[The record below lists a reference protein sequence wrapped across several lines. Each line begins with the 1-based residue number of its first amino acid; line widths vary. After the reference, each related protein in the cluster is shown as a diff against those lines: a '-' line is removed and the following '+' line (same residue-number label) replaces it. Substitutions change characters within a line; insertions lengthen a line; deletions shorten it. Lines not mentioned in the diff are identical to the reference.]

1 MFYLEI
7 FTGDVQERVN
17 ILKNVGQNS
26 LAYLTAATHGLSEQ
40 ADQIAEQITS
50 SGNELPQLNASAI
63 LLKPPVPIQQAETNW
78 PLLSVSKGFFEG
90 AMSTRAVSNVRQ
102 ALEMND
108 PVIDEGAVGEGWGDD
123 ADLGLGGEEDDE
135 FRDPVEPGEAN
146 TSDGPGW
153 NVEDD
158 DLIVPQEILDKM
170 KTTSISNEG
179 FFAPNKGQSIQQHWP
194 NNSGLV
200 LDHVKG
206 GSFETAFRLLN
217 EQIGVVNFKPF
228 KEQFMQL
235 YAGSRT
241 SFTAISNIDPLTAY
255 PNRNYSETNVKQMRP
270 AIGVKLSDLVQR
282 LQDGYQLTT
291 GGKFSEAV
299 EKFQNILF
307 SIPFLVV
314 ESKTE
319 IAEAQQLL
327 KICMEYILG
336 LKLESAR
343 KNLPKAT
350 LEEQKRLCEM
360 AAYFTHCKLQPVHQ
374 ILTLRTA
381 LNMFFKL
388 KNYKT
393 AASFASRLLELG
405 PRPEVALQVRKIL
418 QACEVNPIDEHQL
431 QYEQFNPFSIC
442 GASYTPIYRGKAEEK
457 CSFCTAS
464 FDPQFKGTLCNV
476 CELSEVGKDV
486 IGLRISI
493 LQTR

>member
-1 MFYLEI
+1 MSSP
-7 FTGDVQERVN
+7 GDVQERVN
-17 ILKNVGQNS
+17 ILKNCGQNS
-26 LAYLTAATHGLSEQ
+26 LAYLTAATHGLADQ
-40 ADQIAEQITS
+40 AEQIAEQITE
-50 SGNELPQLNASAI
+50 SGNELPQLNPTAT

-102 ALEMND
+102 ALEMNE
-108 PVIDEGAVGEGWGDD
+108 PAIDDGAAGEGWGDD
-123 ADLGLGGEEDDE
+123 ADLGLGGDEDNE
-135 FRDPVEPGEAN
+135 FRDPVGGEGDVGA
-146 TSDGPGW
+146 SDGPGW

-170 KTTSISNEG
+170 KTTSVSSEG
-179 FFAPNKGQSIQQHWP
+179 FFAPNKGQSTQQHWS
-194 NNSGLV
+194 NNSSLV
-200 LDHVKG
+200 ADHVKG

-228 KEQFMQL
+228 KEHFMQL

-241 SFTAISNIDPLTAY
+241 SFTAISNIESLTAY
-255 PNRNYSETNVKQMRP
+255 PNRNYTETNPKNMHP
-270 AIGVKLSDLVQR
+270 ANGVKLTDLVQR

-291 GGKFSEAV
+291 GGKFTEAV
-299 EKFQNILF
+299 EKFQVILF
-307 SIPFLVV
+307 SIPLLVV
-314 ESKTE
+314 ENKTE

-336 LKLESAR
+336 LKLETAR
-343 KNLPKAT
+343 KALPKAT

-405 PRPEVALQVRKIL
+405 PRPEVAMQVRKIL
-418 QACEVNPIDEHQL
+418 QACEVNPVDEHQL

-442 GASYTPIYRGKAEEK
+442 GTSWKPIYRGKAEEK
-457 CSFCTAS
+457 CPFCTAS
-464 FDPQFKGTLCNV
+464 FDPQFKGSLCNV
-476 CELSEVGKDV
+476 CELAEVGKDV
-486 IGLRISI
+486 IGLRISN
-493 LQTR
+493 LQFR